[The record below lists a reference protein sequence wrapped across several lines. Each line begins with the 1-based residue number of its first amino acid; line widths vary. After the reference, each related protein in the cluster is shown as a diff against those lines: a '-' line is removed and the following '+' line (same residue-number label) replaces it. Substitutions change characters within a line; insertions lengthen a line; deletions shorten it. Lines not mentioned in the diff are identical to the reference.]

1 MPLFLVSLKNT
12 EQNRKIA
19 ALKYIFRTP
28 LKIENYV
35 MPLAPRQCYKCQGF
49 KHVAKNCHLNK
60 VYCVKCAGEYETK
73 ECTKKKE
80 APARFINCKVN
91 HTASYKGFPVY
102 SREIKNVAKIKKA
115 EIQKENPNF
124 HIENNKDFPRLRKKS
139 SFHSFA
145 QAAKSTPTKNR
156 QQHRQTHHTDNRLPA
171 DKESSLIELVQL
183 SNGLLNDYF
192 KGSLTRMQV
201 LLRQLEI
208 NSKFM
213 DLIVA

>member
-1 MPLFLVSLKNT
+1 M
-12 EQNRKIA
+12 
-19 ALKYIFRTP
+19 Y
-28 LKIENYV
+28 
-35 MPLAPRQCYKCQGF
+35 
-49 KHVAKNCHLNK
+49 
-60 VYCVKCAGEYETK
+60 
-73 ECTKKKE
+73 
-80 APARFINCKVN
+80 
-91 HTASYKGFPVY
+91 FP
-102 SREIKNVAKIKKA
+102 S
-115 EIQKENPNF
+115 
-124 HIENNKDFPRLRKKS
+124 LRKKS

-145 QAAKSTPTKNR
+145 LAAKSTPIKNL
-156 QQHRQTHHTDNRLPA
+156 QQHRQTHHTDNRFLA